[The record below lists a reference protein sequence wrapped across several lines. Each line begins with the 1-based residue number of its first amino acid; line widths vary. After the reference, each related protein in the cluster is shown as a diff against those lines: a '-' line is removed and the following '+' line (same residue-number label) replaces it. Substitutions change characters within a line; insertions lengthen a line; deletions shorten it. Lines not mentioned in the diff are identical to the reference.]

1 MGEQKTSSRVTLTLA
16 ERATLLGNE
25 LQTWQLQLTCALS
38 HNGVP
43 GLPLSRNTK
52 HYLTEVHFTSPP
64 RQSMLCYFKRVT
76 EVLYSV
82 WCLYSFKLAQSCYTF
97 HLQ

>member
-1 MGEQKTSSRVTLTLA
+1 MGEQKTSSSITFTLT
-16 ERATLLGNE
+16 ECATLLGIE
-25 LQTWQLQLTCALS
+25 LQTWQLQLNCALS

-43 GLPLSRNTK
+43 GRTLSRNMK
-52 HYLTEVHFTSPP
+52 HYLIEVHFTSPP
-64 RQSMLCYFKRVT
+64 KQSMLCYFKQVM